1 MRSAICERVLTSDR
15 ANCRH
20 ARDSISLKFVN
31 LALSCQMG
39 RHGGGQCLDKRIESA
54 FVGVKKYSASDK
66 EVRESLPFQY
76 K

>member
-20 ARDSISLKFVN
+20 ARDSISRKFCEFG
-31 LALSCQMG
+31 ALVSNG
-39 RHGGGQCLDKRIESA
+39 KTWWGQCLDKRIESA

-66 EVRESLPFQY
+66 EVRESLPFQH